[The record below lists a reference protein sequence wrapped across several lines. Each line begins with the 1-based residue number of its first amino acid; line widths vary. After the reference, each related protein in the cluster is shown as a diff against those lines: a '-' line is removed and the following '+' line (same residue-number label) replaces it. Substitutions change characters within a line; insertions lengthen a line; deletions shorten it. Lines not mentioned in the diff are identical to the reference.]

1 MFVPNVR
8 NSEQFNLKPMGR
20 KVRKAMNTNEISVIT
35 NNTNLAVAS
44 EMVKNLNA
52 IAAAI
57 GTKSLEYAYILATNA
72 AVSSAF
78 VREMVSNGFCTIE
91 KYTTKNFAEYCEKNF
106 SMSKST
112 VYDLVRVGSLISK
125 DGKSFI
131 FKWWKTALSKP
142 VYEISVTGTPFI
154 ARYEENAE
162 MMEKYKG
169 RMFTVSAI
177 SIIARLEENIAV
189 QLMRDE
195 EITPTS
201 TAAELRAIVKQY
213 KGAEIDEKTGEI
225 ISKAVVEKPKKEKTD
240 STENSEN
247 NPENC
252 IEFQWEIAD
261 GIVKTLRI
269 PVEVA
274 KQYIID

>member
-1 MFVPNVR
+1 M
-8 NSEQFNLKPMGR
+8 NS
-20 KVRKAMNTNEISVIT
+20 NEISVIT
-35 NNTNLAVAS
+35 NSNTKLAVAS

-78 VREMVSNGFCTIE
+78 VREMVSNEFCTIE
-91 KYTTKNFAEYCEKNF
+91 KYTTKTFSEYCEKNF
-106 SMSKST
+106 GMSKST
-112 VYDLVRVGSLISK
+112 TYDMVRVGGLISK
-125 DGKSFI
+125 DGKSFT
-131 FKWWKTALSKP
+131 FNWWKEAICKP

-162 MMEKYKG
+162 MVEKYKG

-177 SIIARLEENIAV
+177 SIIARLEKDVAIE
-189 QLMRDE
+189 LMRQE
-195 EITPTS
+195 KITPMS
-201 TAAELRAIVKQY
+201 TASELREIVKQY
-213 KGAEIDEKTGEI
+213 KGAKIDGKTGEI
-225 ISKAVVEKPKKEKTD
+225 LPSVTVEKTKKEKTD

-247 NPENC
+247 NSENC

-269 PVEVA
+269 PVDVA